1 MNKTFDD
8 FVKLLTAVLVELSE
22 HPGIKIDSQFAEYD
36 GSRHRIRVAVS
47 TNRGDSF
54 FGEFPPECGPDLLR
68 DEAAVFTA
76 AIRCHLKQQLALVS
90 SVAAQAHALAWKA
103 DHARRGQSH

>member
-1 MNKTFDD
+1 VNKNFDD
-8 FVKLLTAVLVELSE
+8 FVKLLTALVVELSE
-22 HPGIKIDSQFAEYD
+22 NPGVEVDGHFGEYD
-36 GSRHRIRVAVS
+36 PSRQRIRIVVS
-47 TNRGDSF
+47 TNRGDVFS
-54 FGEFPPECGPDLLR
+54 GEFPPEAEIPN

-103 DHARRGQSH
+103 DHARRGQAH